1 MSSNTQIA
9 KAAHT
14 FVLVRKRQSTGF
26 AFWSHQSSM
35 PVHPSISNGAS
46 GLVITRGPKGYFRSR
61 EFSKYIRCKL
71 DSIADQKSWRPFRS
85 AWKTQTC
92 QRTLRSCFLS
102 TVVEFRSA
110 VSKKKWKIR
119 GQGGHLVFPIGP
131 KKSNYDEDVTSWF
144 LSSFIVFRSA
154 VSEEKSK
161 MSQQIRGQADHLVF
175 LILLRNTHW
184 IEDVEILL
192 TVKFRWI
199 LLSSFG
205 REMDRVMAKTR
216 ILAMCRQW
224 PWPWRYDLWPRP
236 WHTLGSWI
244 IIV

>member
-1 MSSNTQIA
+1 MTAIPIGLKNTNLSEDIAILLPVNCRWIPFSSFKEEVENQ
-9 KAAHT
+9 
-14 FVLVRKRQSTGF
+14 RPG
-26 AFWSHQSSM
+26 
-35 PVHPSISNGAS
+35 
-46 GLVITRGPKGYFRSR
+46 RS
-61 EFSKYIRCKL
+61 
-71 DSIADQKSWRPFRS
+71 
-85 AWKTQTC
+85 
-92 QRTLRSCFLS
+92 SCFS
-102 TVVEFRSA
+102 DR
-110 VSKKKWKIR
+110 
-119 GQGGHLVFPIGP
+119 P

-161 MSQQIRGQADHLVF
+161 MPQQIRGQADHLVF
-175 LILLRNTHW
+175 LILPRNTHW